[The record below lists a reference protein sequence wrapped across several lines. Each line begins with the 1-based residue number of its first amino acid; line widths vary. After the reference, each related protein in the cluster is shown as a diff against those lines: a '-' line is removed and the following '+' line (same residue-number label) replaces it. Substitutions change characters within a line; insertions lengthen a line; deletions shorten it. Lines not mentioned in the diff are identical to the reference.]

1 MAHFVELESLKQDST
16 KKMFAANALACFD
29 MFWLLKT
36 KVLFVHGW
44 HWRIIWSILIG
55 LLPLAIS
62 QSSIL
67 SMSFWLIPWFLFW
80 KHHDTCSTHVHIYI
94 LCGCLFRNVS
104 TYVNLDVYKQNTF
117 GHLRTLGRS
126 SGKRDLLI
134 SHTTIHDIYLRLFIL
149 NICIVYI
156 YTNPF
161 IYLLIYLFIYI
172 LFTYMQ

>member
-80 KHHDTCSTHVHIYI
+80 KTSRHLFHICTYIYI

-126 SGKRDLLI
+126 SGKRDFLI

-149 NICIVYI
+149 NIRIVYI
-156 YTNPF
+156 YMLT
-161 IYLLIYLFIYI
+161 YLSICLFIY